1 MAVVHEE
8 MHQRTGED
16 QEPRQPCAVCSVSK
30 KNPATIRKP
39 RATSPIGVRHQG
51 CSCRSSF
58 MAGSLSQRATRRLIK
73 LYSAPN
79 TSAMYQPQMKL
90 SAIPRQKL
98 RQLSNSKPGKKI
110 DSAACLLQQPKLLLP
125 CSAGLV
131 R

>member
-58 MAGSLSQRATRRLIK
+58 MAGSLSQRATRRLI
-73 LYSAPN
+73 
-79 TSAMYQPQMKL
+79 
-90 SAIPRQKL
+90 L